1 MKKYKR
7 MCSLISALLVLCLAM
22 HSVAYAS
29 YNANSVGIE
38 ISFNDSTI
46 QKNYEDAM
54 RKFSG
59 LTDEE
64 ICKLLVHEY
73 GFSEEEVKLLYS
85 AYNTNN
91 NISTYSFPSNPTI
104 GQTYGWK
111 VGPITLPSDQDKAK
125 IAIINAIAAAAVPS
139 FAAVAAI
146 VTAMVGS
153 LPAGKTVTVIIN
165 YTYGYNNDGVLGWT
179 PGYIDIQVQ

>member
-7 MCSLISALLVLCLAM
+7 ICSLISALLVLCLAM
-22 HSVAYAS
+22 NSVAYAS
-29 YNANSVGIE
+29 YNANSIGIE

-46 QKNYEDAM
+46 QKNYEDTM
-54 RKFSG
+54 RQFSG

-64 ICKLLVHEY
+64 ICTLLVDEY
-73 GFSEEEVKLLYS
+73 GFSEEEVQLLYS

-91 NISTYSFPSNPTI
+91 NISTYSFPPNPTI

-125 IAIINAIAAAAVPS
+125 IAIINAMASAAVPS
-139 FAAVAAI
+139 FAAAAAL
-146 VTAMVGS
+146 VQRW
-153 LPAGKTVTVIIN
+153 
-165 YTYGYNNDGVLGWT
+165 LGHC
-179 PGYIDIQVQ
+179 QQEKQ

>member
-22 HSVAYAS
+22 NSVAYAS

-73 GFSEEEVKLLYS
+73 GFSEEEVKLLY
-85 AYNTNN
+85 T
-91 NISTYSFPSNPTI
+91 IPTI
-104 GQTYGWK
+104 IFNIQFS
-111 VGPITLPSDQDKAK
+111 IESDNRTDIWMESRADY
-125 IAIINAIAAAAVPS
+125 
-139 FAAVAAI
+139 
-146 VTAMVGS
+146 TAFRSG
-153 LPAGKTVTVIIN
+153 
-165 YTYGYNNDGVLGWT
+165 
-179 PGYIDIQVQ
+179 